1 MLIDLLRASQDNDQ
15 EAMLT
20 LLQRFH
26 PLLKKYGRKLGYED
40 AEEDLAADFIELVK
54 KLNLSHINDSSDGA
68 LTNYISKSVYRL
80 FLKRLYTIMEKEPQS
95 VYIEDMSPTQH
106 NDLSMHTAVWNEE
119 TISQDLP
126 QGLLSQK
133 ELYILFAI
141 YERGESAASI
151 ARKLKV
157 TRQNINQIKKNAE
170 RKLKKKLL

>member
-1 MLIDLLRASQDNDQ
+1 
-15 EAMLT
+15 
-20 LLQRFH
+20 
-26 PLLKKYGRKLGYED
+26 
-40 AEEDLAADFIELVK
+40 
-54 KLNLSHINDSSDGA
+54 
-68 LTNYISKSVYRL
+68 
-80 FLKRLYTIMEKEPQS
+80 MEKEPQY
-95 VYIEDMSPTQH
+95 VYIEDMSPTQQ